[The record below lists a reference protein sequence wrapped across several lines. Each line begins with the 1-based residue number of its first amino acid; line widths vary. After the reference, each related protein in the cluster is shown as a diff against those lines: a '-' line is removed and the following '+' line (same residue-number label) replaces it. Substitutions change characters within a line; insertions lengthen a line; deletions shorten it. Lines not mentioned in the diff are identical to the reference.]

1 VKRAIRTRAARML
14 ILATALLGIAA
25 GIAYATIPGSNGTIN
40 GCYEKRTGILRVID
54 AEAGKACLSG
64 ETPISWNQRGPKGDQ
79 GLQGLQGERGEKGDK
94 GDPGT
99 PAPLYTAGQGLE
111 LSGTEF
117 RLAFDP
123 DQVAQLQQQVAGL
136 QQGFNELQ
144 KQNQGQADQL
154 ATFRDQLG
162 ALHNDLQSQLA
173 ALGSALQSGLGGAT
187 SQILALEG
195 VINDVKARVDTLK
208 TWACEFDPKG
218 SAC

>member
-1 VKRAIRTRAARML
+1 ML
-14 ILATALLGIAA
+14 ILAAALLGIAS

-40 GCYEKRTGILRVID
+40 GCYEKRTGVLRVID
-54 AEAGKACLSG
+54 AEAGKACLSA
-64 ETPISWNQRGPKGDQ
+64 ETPISWNQRGPKGDKGDQ
-79 GLQGLQGERGEKGDK
+79 GLQGLQGEKGDK

-123 DQVAQLQQQVAGL
+123 AQVAELQLQVAAL
-136 QQGFNELQ
+136 QQGFSELHAQ
-144 KQNQGQADQL
+144 HEAQADKL
-154 ATFRDQLG
+154 ATLG
-162 ALHNDLQSQLA
+162 GQFAALSNDLQSQLA

-187 SQILALEG
+187 AQILALES
-195 VINDVKARVDTLK
+195 VLNDMKARVDTLK